1 MNKKAVENI
10 SEMNRQM
17 KKLKKSPPTNR
28 KRKVEMD
35 MPSPLTPLNLVME
48 NNRFNQYTEIKQM
61 PSRNMVYPS
70 TMVMNSSEGPEPP
83 GLFDQGLLFDDSHSV
98 ERSP

>member
-1 MNKKAVENI
+1 MDATLGINNKMKKALNSKSPTISNKRSIISMNKKAVENI

-61 PSRNMVYPS
+61 PSR
-70 TMVMNSSEGPEPP
+70 TMV
-83 GLFDQGLLFDDSHSV
+83 
-98 ERSP
+98 